1 MIAEPTHDGEDA
13 EILRMPLPGQGS
25 GDDWSAD
32 PGSFALSQTRVHLPT
47 LDRVWKVLLYVC
59 GGVNLAVGIPQMLG
73 FALFGAGSADS
84 THLVRDGVLACVL
97 GFVCLAFAHRP
108 RWGRP
113 LSVVA
118 IVVFVLQVVSG
129 VTDAGAGRVD
139 ITFEAVHLVGAVSV
153 VVCTLASGRVAPSV
167 SHR

>member
-13 EILRMPLPGQGS
+13 EILHMPLSGRGS
-25 GDDWSAD
+25 RDGTSAD
-32 PGSFALSQTRVHLPT
+32 PGSFALSRTRVHLPT
-47 LDRVWKVLLYVC
+47 LDRVWRALLYVC
-59 GGVNLAVGIPQMLG
+59 AAVNLALGIPQMLG
-73 FALFGAGSADS
+73 FVPFGAGSADS

-97 GFVCLAFAHRP
+97 GSVCLAFAYRP

-113 LSVVA
+113 LTVVA

-153 VVCTLASGRVAPSV
+153 AVCALASGRVAPFV
-167 SHR
+167 SDR